1 MSHHTVS
8 FEHKEAGSF
17 IWNIS
22 NTNKQL
28 FAILGH
34 MSHHTVSLNTKRHG
48 ASLNVSNTVKYK
60 RTISYHHR
68 IYNGNFGVG
77 CEDSD

>member
-48 ASLNVSNTVKYK
+48 ASFNVSNTSEQLV
-60 RTISYHHR
+60 TIIEYIMVILVSGVR
-68 IYNGNFGVG
+68 IRI
-77 CEDSD
+77 EA